1 MTTGTLACFV
11 RKEKM
16 GIVYV
21 LTNDA
26 MPGIIKIGITEESVE
41 ARIKS
46 LDNTSLPL
54 PFRFYFAIESK
65 RYKEIEKLAHDTFS
79 AFRIRENREFFKMDP
94 ERAVSALKISGEKE
108 IKIANKMIDDN
119 GTEIEDKIT
128 PSRRTGKRFS
138 FASINIPVGTELTFT
153 RNEDIKCT
161 VIPDDEVEY
170 ENNQYSLSGL
180 ADKLLRE
187 LGYDWKSVQGSNFF
201 EYNGKTLY
209 QIKKDLEDEETED
222 SEEDTF

>member
-1 MTTGTLACFV
+1 
-11 RKEKM
+11 M
-16 GIVYV
+16 GIVYI

-41 ARIKS
+41 NRIKS

-79 AFRIRENREFFKMDP
+79 AFRLRENREFFKMDP
-94 ERAVSALKISGEKE
+94 ERAVSALRISGDKE
-108 IKIANKMIDDN
+108 IKLTNKMIDDS
-119 GTEIEDKIT
+119 GTDIEEKIPAT
-128 PSRRTGKRFS
+128 RRTGKRFS
-138 FASINIPVGTELTFT
+138 FNSIGIPVGTELTFT

-161 VIPDDEVEY
+161 VIPDDKVEY
-170 ENNQYSLSGL
+170 ENKEYSLSGL

-187 LGYDWKSVQGSNFF
+187 LGYDWKSVQGSCFF
-201 EYNGKTLY
+201 EFNGKTLY
-209 QIKKDLEDEETED
+209 QIKKDIEDDENED
-222 SEEDTF
+222 SEEEK

>member
-1 MTTGTLACFV
+1 
-11 RKEKM
+11 M

-26 MPGIIKIGITEESVE
+26 MPGIVKIGITEDSVE

-94 ERAVSALKISGEKE
+94 ERAVSALKISGDKE
-108 IKIANKMIDDN
+108 IKIANKMIDEA
-119 GTEIEDKIT
+119 GAEIEDKIV
-128 PSRRTGKRFS
+128 PAKRTGKRFS
-138 FASINIPVGTELTFT
+138 FASINVPVGTELTFT

-161 VIPDDEVEY
+161 VIPDDKVEY
-170 ENNQYSLSGL
+170 KGNKYSLSGL

-209 QIKKDLEDEETED
+209 QIKKDLEDDDPEEL
-222 SEEDTF
+222 SENSV

>member
-1 MTTGTLACFV
+1 
-11 RKEKM
+11 M
-16 GIVYV
+16 GIVYI

-41 ARIKS
+41 NRIKS

-79 AFRIRENREFFKMDP
+79 AFRLRENREFFKMDP
-94 ERAVSALKISGEKE
+94 ERAVSALRISGDKE
-108 IKIANKMIDDN
+108 IKLTNKMIDDS
-119 GTEIEDKIT
+119 GDEIEEKIPT
-128 PSRRTGKRFS
+128 TRRTGKRFS
-138 FASINIPVGTELTFT
+138 FNSIGIPVGTELTFT

-161 VIPDDEVEY
+161 VIPDDKVEY
-170 ENNQYSLSGL
+170 ENKEYSLSGL

-187 LGYDWKSVQGSNFF
+187 LGYDWKSVQGSSFF
-201 EYNGKTLY
+201 EFNGKTLY
-209 QIKKDLEDEETED
+209 QLKKDIEDEEDED
-222 SEEDTF
+222 SEEEK

>member
-1 MTTGTLACFV
+1 
-11 RKEKM
+11 M

-26 MPGIIKIGITEESVE
+26 MPGIVKIGITEDSVE

-79 AFRIRENREFFKMDP
+79 AFRVRENREFFKMDP
-94 ERAVSALKISGEKE
+94 ERAVSALKISGDRE
-108 IKIANKMIDDN
+108 IKLANKMIDDSGN
-119 GTEIEDKIT
+119 EVNE
-128 PSRRTGKRFS
+128 PSVPTKRTGKRFS
-138 FASINIPVGTELTFT
+138 FASVGINVGTELSFT
-153 RNEDIKCT
+153 RNEDIKCK
-161 VIPDDEVEY
+161 VIPDDKVEY
-170 ENNQYSLSGL
+170 EEKEYSLSGL
-180 ADKLLRE
+180 ADMLLRK

-209 QIKKDLEDEETED
+209 QLKKDIED
-222 SEEDTF
+222 SESEENESESET

>member
-1 MTTGTLACFV
+1 
-11 RKEKM
+11 M

-26 MPGIIKIGITEESVE
+26 MPGIVKIGITEESVE
-41 ARIKS
+41 NRIKS

-79 AFRIRENREFFKMDP
+79 AFRVRENREFFKMDP
-94 ERAVSALKISGEKE
+94 ERAVSALKISGDKE
-108 IKIANKMIDDN
+108 IKLTNKMIDEAGD
-119 GTEIEDKIT
+119 EVESK
-128 PSRRTGKRFS
+128 PSVTKKTGKRFS
-138 FASINIPVGTELTFT
+138 FNSIGIQVGTELTFT
-153 RNEDIKCT
+153 RNEDIKCK
-161 VIPDDEVEY
+161 VIPDDKVEY
-170 ENNQYSLSGL
+170 NGQSYSLSGL

-187 LGYDWKSVQGSNFF
+187 LGYDWKSVQGSSFF

-209 QIKKDLEDEETED
+209 QMKKDIED
-222 SEEDTF
+222 SENEESLEEED

>member
-1 MTTGTLACFV
+1 
-11 RKEKM
+11 M
-16 GIVYV
+16 GIVYI

-41 ARIKS
+41 NRIKS

-79 AFRIRENREFFKMDP
+79 AFRLRENREFFKMDP
-94 ERAVSALKISGEKE
+94 ERAVSALRISGDKE
-108 IKIANKMIDDN
+108 IKLTNKMIDDS
-119 GTEIEDKIT
+119 GDEIEEKIPAT
-128 PSRRTGKRFS
+128 RRTGKRFS
-138 FASINIPVGTELTFT
+138 FDSIGLPVGTELSFT

-161 VIPDDEVEY
+161 VIPDDKVEY
-170 ENNQYSLSGL
+170 ENKEYSLSGL

-187 LGYDWKSVQGSNFF
+187 LGYDWKSVQGSSFF

-209 QIKKDLEDEETED
+209 QIKKDIEDEENED
-222 SEEDTF
+222 SEDEK

>member
-1 MTTGTLACFV
+1 
-11 RKEKM
+11 M
-16 GIVYV
+16 GIVYI

-41 ARIKS
+41 NRIKS

-79 AFRIRENREFFKMDP
+79 AFRLRENREFFKMDP
-94 ERAVSALKISGEKE
+94 ERAVSALRISGDKE
-108 IKIANKMIDDN
+108 IKLTNKMIDDS
-119 GTEIEDKIT
+119 GDEIEEKIPT
-128 PSRRTGKRFS
+128 TRRTGKRFS
-138 FASINIPVGTELTFT
+138 FDSIGIPVGTELTFT

-161 VIPDDEVEY
+161 VIPDDKVEY
-170 ENNQYSLSGL
+170 ENKEYSLSGL

-187 LGYDWKSVQGSNFF
+187 LGYDWKSVQGSSFF
-201 EYNGKTLY
+201 EFNGKTLY
-209 QIKKDLEDEETED
+209 QLKKDIEDEEDED
-222 SEEDTF
+222 SEEEK

>member
-1 MTTGTLACFV
+1 
-11 RKEKM
+11 M
-16 GIVYV
+16 GIVYI

-26 MPGIIKIGITEESVE
+26 MPGIIKIGITEDSVE

-79 AFRIRENREFFKMDP
+79 SFRVRENREFFKMDP
-94 ERAVSALKISGEKE
+94 ERAVSALKISGDKE
-108 IKIANKMIDDN
+108 IKLANKMIDDT
-119 GTEIEDKIT
+119 GGEVEDKT
-128 PSRRTGKRFS
+128 VATRRTGKRFS
-138 FASINIPVGTELTFT
+138 FDSIGIDVGTELTFT
-153 RNEDIKCT
+153 RNEDIKCK
-161 VIPDDEVEY
+161 VVPDDRVEY
-170 ENNQYSLSGL
+170 QGEVYSLSGL

-187 LGYDWKSVQGSNFF
+187 LGYDWKSVQGSSFF

-209 QIKKDLEDEETED
+209 QIKKDIED
-222 SEEDTF
+222 SETEEVENELA

>member
-1 MTTGTLACFV
+1 
-11 RKEKM
+11 M
-16 GIVYV
+16 GIVYI

-41 ARIKS
+41 NRIKS

-79 AFRIRENREFFKMDP
+79 AFRLRENREFFKMDP
-94 ERAVSALKISGEKE
+94 ERAVSALRISGDKE
-108 IKIANKMIDDN
+108 IKLTNKMIDDS
-119 GTEIEDKIT
+119 GDEIEEKIPT
-128 PSRRTGKRFS
+128 TRRTGKRFS
-138 FASINIPVGTELTFT
+138 FDSIGIPVGTELTFT

-161 VIPDDEVEY
+161 VIPDDKVEY
-170 ENNQYSLSGL
+170 ENKEYSLSGL

-187 LGYDWKSVQGSNFF
+187 LGYDWKSVQGSSFF
-201 EYNGKTLY
+201 EFNGKTLY
-209 QIKKDLEDEETED
+209 QIKKDIEDED
-222 SEEDTF
+222 SEEEK

>member
-1 MTTGTLACFV
+1 
-11 RKEKM
+11 M
-16 GIVYV
+16 GIVYI

-41 ARIKS
+41 ARIKT

-79 AFRIRENREFFKMDP
+79 AFRIRENREFFRMDP

-108 IKIANKMIDDN
+108 IKIANKMIDEA
-119 GTEIEDKIT
+119 GTEFDDKNVS
-128 PSRRTGKRFS
+128 PRRTGKRFS
-138 FASINIPVGTELTFT
+138 FASIDIPVGTELTFT
-153 RNEDIKCT
+153 RNPEIKCK
-161 VIPDDEVEY
+161 VIPDDKVEF

-180 ADKLLRE
+180 ADKLLTD
-187 LGYDWKSVQGSNFF
+187 LGYNWKSVQGSNFF

-209 QIKKDLEDEETED
+209 QIKKDLEDDE
-222 SEEDTF
+222 SEEPDDDTI